1 MNEEKKKQ
9 AAEARNAYAREWR
22 AKNKEK
28 VRANN
33 RRYWERK
40 AERAAAEKTEKGVE

>member
-1 MNEEKKKQ
+1 MDEEKKKA

-22 AKNKEK
+22 AKNPDK

-33 RRYWERK
+33 KRYWERK
-40 AERAAAEKTEKGVE
+40 AEREAAKADKEE